1 MKTWKFLLF
10 AAAVALAACDSK
22 QSEPAE
28 PGVTGEVSAP
38 AAFSVVRGDQAR
50 VLVDKGAKLLDVRT
64 LGEFDSGHIDGAVN
78 IPVQE
83 LQNRLSELDKVQP
96 VVVYCA
102 SGKRS
107 SAAMTMMKDGGFA
120 QVYDLGGKSNW

>member
-1 MKTWKFLLF
+1 MKNWILLLI
-10 AAAVALAACDSK
+10 AAVALAACESK
-22 QSEPAE
+22 PSEPAE
-28 PGVTGEVSAP
+28 PGAAVEVSAP
-38 AAFSVVRGDQAR
+38 AVFSVVRGEQAKD
-50 VLVDKGAKLLDVRT
+50 LVAKGAKLLDVRT
-64 LGEFDSGHIDGAVN
+64 PGEFASGHIDGAVN

-83 LQNRLSELDKVQP
+83 LQTRLGELDKVQP

-107 SAAMTMMKDGGFA
+107 SAAMSMMKEGGFA